1 MLTVDEIKKFID
13 DDKTSEKKQFA
24 KVGERYYDGDNDIKQ
39 YRLFYYN
46 ADGNLVEDKTRSN
59 VKIPHLFFT
68 ELVDQAVQYIL
79 SGNRNGERIVRSDD
93 PELQKH
99 MCCMF
104 MRTDISK

>member
-13 DDKTSEKKQFA
+13 DDKTSEKKRFA

-59 VKIPHLFFT
+59 VKIPHLSGG
-68 ELVDQAVQYIL
+68 AVYIIRQ
-79 SGNRNGERIVRSDD
+79 SKR
-93 PELQKH
+93 
-99 MCCMF
+99 
-104 MRTDISK
+104 RTHCAIG